1 MFKGVRLYGDAI
13 RLMREFKSAQRIAA
27 SLIDQGHAENIES
40 RAYALIDSLDIY
52 SMKGK
57 ELLHTG
63 YRLIKEGNKRID
75 TDKLNG
81 VIFVLSGIMVGNW
94 GVIRQSSDAL
104 KSGEIND
111 RQYRRI
117 YKEVEPS
124 FSELD
129 RIFPFLSR

>member
-27 SLIDQGHAENIES
+27 SLIDQGHAENLES